1 MTVGGLAPWQ
11 QRLASTA
18 AVTIPGVLVRL
29 SGGATPYP
37 LQLLAYGAAVI
48 AAAFMLAWA
57 CEAAQVDIARGVVV
71 AAVAFVAILP
81 EYIVEVHFAFTGR
94 ADYVTAN
101 LTGASR
107 LLLGVSVALPAAV
120 ALMPRRWRPGPVG
133 RVALEP
139 AQRVELAIL
148 ALGVLWAL
156 RIVVRGQASLLDAL
170 VLISLYGLY
179 LLRAAGSADEGP
191 EPVGV
196 AAAVSE
202 LPARERRRWVAGLML
217 FAASVILLTAVPFG
231 DAVLG
236 TGALVGISPYLLLQ
250 WLVPVATETP
260 ELVVAFVLLT
270 HGRGGQSVAVL
281 LAGAVSQYTLALGT
295 LPLAY
300 LAGAGTG
307 PLPLAGRERI
317 ELLLSIGV
325 ALYAVAA
332 LVTLRLSRGDASIM
346 LGLFAAQFLLPA
358 VITRAGL
365 AIAFLALAIDVLA
378 HERGSVPALV
388 RALFP
393 TGGGSPAAAP
403 TRDRGHSRRARSP
416 APSRVAAAAPRS
428 RRP

>member
-1 MTVGGLAPWQ
+1 VTLAPWQ
-11 QRLASTA
+11 RRLASTA
-18 AVTIPGVLVRL
+18 ALTVPGLLVRL

-37 LQLLAYGAAVI
+37 LQLVAYGAAVV
-48 AAAFMLAWA
+48 AAAFLLAWA

-81 EYIVEVHFAFTGR
+81 EFIVELHFAFIGR

-120 ALMPRRWRPGPVG
+120 ALLPRRRPVTA
-133 RVALEP
+133 VALDP
-139 AQRVELAIL
+139 AQRLDLAIL
-148 ALGVLWAL
+148 AAAVLWSV
-156 RIVVRGQASLLDAL
+156 RIVVRGQVGLLDAL

-179 LLRAAGSADEGP
+179 LLRAAGSDDAGP

-196 AAAVSE
+196 AAALAE
-202 LPARERRRWVAGLML
+202 LPRHERRRWVGGLML
-217 FAASVILLTAVPFG
+217 FAGSAILLTAVPFG

-236 TGALVGISPYLLLQ
+236 TGALVGIDPYLLLQ
-250 WLVPVATETP
+250 WIVPVATETP

-270 HGRGGQSVAVL
+270 HGRGAQSIAVL

-332 LVTLRLSRGDASIM
+332 LVTLRLSRGDAAIM
-346 LGLFAAQFLLPA
+346 LVLFAAQFLLPA
-358 VITRAGL
+358 VVTRLGL
-365 AIAFLALAIDVLA
+365 AIAFLALAVDVLL
-378 HERGSVPALV
+378 HERRSVPALV
-388 RALFP
+388 RALLATDRP
-393 TGGGSPAAAP
+393 PGGGP
-403 TRDRGHSRRARSP
+403 TRDRAHGRRVRSP
-416 APSRVAAAAPRS
+416 APSPAAAAGPRPL
-428 RRP
+428 RP

>member
-1 MTVGGLAPWQ
+1 MTISGGLEPWQ

-18 AVTIPGVLVRL
+18 AVTVPGILVRL

-37 LQLLAYGAAVI
+37 LQLVAYGAAVV

-81 EYIVEVHFAFTGR
+81 EYIVEVHFAFIGQ

-120 ALMPRRWRPGPVG
+120 ALLPRRWRPQPVG
-133 RVALEP
+133 AVVLEP

-148 ALGVLWAL
+148 AVAALWAL
-156 RIVVRGQASLLDAL
+156 RVVVRGELSLLDAV

-179 LLRAAGSADEGP
+179 LRRAAASDAEGP

-196 AAAVSE
+196 AAALAE
-202 LPARERRRWVAGLML
+202 LPARERRRWVGGLM
-217 FAASVILLTAVPFG
+217 FYAASVILLTAVPFG

-250 WLVPVATETP
+250 WIVPVATETP

-307 PLPLAGRERI
+307 PLPLAGRERV

-332 LVTLRLSRGDASIM
+332 LVTLRLSRGDAAIM

-358 VITRAGL
+358 VVTRL
-365 AIAFLALAIDVLA
+365 ALALAFLALAIDVLVA
-378 HERGSVPALV
+378 RAPV
-388 RALFP
+388 RA
-393 TGGGSPAAAP
+393 G
-403 TRDRGHSRRARSP
+403 
-416 APSRVAAAAPRS
+416 PRP
-428 RRP
+428 RPVL